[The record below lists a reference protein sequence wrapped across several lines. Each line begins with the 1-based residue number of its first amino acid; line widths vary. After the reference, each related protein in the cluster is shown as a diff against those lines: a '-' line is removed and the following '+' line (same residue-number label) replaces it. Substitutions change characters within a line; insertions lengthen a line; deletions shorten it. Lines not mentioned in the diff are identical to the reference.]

1 MEDHMLK
8 FTTRWLLALLAL
20 FAILGSLAVAANG
33 DSPSATSHRPELEYL
48 EAVNGAGPPE
58 DPQLLFLLM
67 GQYASANLHL
77 EGAEHLTA
85 LLKEFE
91 PRLSDGQKSLYL
103 SAIGALRAGH
113 ASKVFLLRR
122 YGWVKDTIA
131 ILEDAKA
138 KSGGKIYVVRWI
150 SGVVYAQLPDTFGKR
165 QSAEDDLNWCLQNM
179 NQAPHP
185 GWAREVYFSLAKLAK
200 ADGDEIKA
208 REWLRL
214 SGFPDFDKPVTVT
227 APNSIERATGHAFS
241 AKRIVEIVPKRI
253 YALSGFEFTEYY
265 FVVSEDGR
273 ELMGIDAGTR
283 PDSAEAAYSALRA
296 YAPGLPELTTVFVTH
311 AHWDHVG
318 GHRYFR
324 SLNPRPK
331 FYARANYLEEVSR
344 AAGAPN
350 AFAKRFFGERF
361 DLADVTS
368 FKPDVTIDRPT
379 ELKIGGT
386 RIELIPVE
394 GGETD
399 DALFIRVPDRGTLFV
414 GDFIMPFLGAPF
426 VEEGN
431 LMGLESAI
439 DVVTR
444 LKPRYVLH
452 GHEPLNRI
460 FPTPAVLT
468 AMQSHLAW
476 LRAEVLAAIQR
487 GSDRS
492 AIQQANLIPP
502 GLLSGE
508 PGAHLPYLVM
518 RENVINRVFHQ
529 TVGYWQPD
537 LQGMDILGRG
547 DRGSMLVD
555 YLGVT
560 ESRLAQGVERMIADG
575 KYELAASALDWARG
589 RYPGSARLESMER
602 VAYLKLMEKYQEF
615 NPFKFIVYSGK
626 GGLDVPQLAP
636 LTAAAIGK
644 SK

>member
-1 MEDHMLK
+1 MLTLGR
-8 FTTRWLLALLAL
+8 FLVGLTLAGAMAVP
-20 FAILGSLAVAANG
+20 FAMDKDGGTPRGTA
-33 DSPSATSHRPELEYL
+33 RPELEYL
-48 EAVNGAGPPE
+48 KAVNRTGPPQ

-67 GQYASANLHL
+67 GQYANANLHR
-77 EGAEHLTA
+77 EGAEYLSA

-91 PRLSDGQKSLYL
+91 PRLSDAQKSLYL

-113 ASKVFLLRR
+113 ANEVFLLRR
-122 YGWVKDTIA
+122 YGWVKDTIG
-131 ILEDAKA
+131 ILEDASEKA
-138 KSGGKIYVVRWI
+138 GGNIYVVRWI
-150 SGVVYAQLPDTFGKR
+150 SGVVYAQLPGVFGKT
-165 QSAEDDLNWCLQNM
+165 QSAKDDLDWCLQNM
-179 NQAPHP
+179 DKAPHP

-200 ADGDEIKA
+200 ADGDDIKA
-208 REWLRL
+208 RDFLRL

-227 APNSIERATGHAFS
+227 APNSIERATGHTFS
-241 AKRIVEIVPKRI
+241 AKRIVEIVPKKI

-273 ELMGIDAGTR
+273 ELIGIDAGTR

-296 YAPGLPELTTVFVTH
+296 YAPGLPELTTIFVTH

-324 SLNPRPK
+324 SLNPRLK
-331 FYARANYLEEVSR
+331 FYARANYSEEIARS
-344 AAGAPN
+344 AGAPQ

-361 DLADVTS
+361 ELSDVTS
-368 FKPDVTIDRPT
+368 FKPDVTIDRLT
-379 ELKIGGT
+379 ELNIGGT
-386 RIELIPVE
+386 RIELIPVN

-399 DALFIRVPDRGTLFV
+399 DALFIHVPDHGTLFV

-431 LMGLESAI
+431 LGGLLEAI

-444 LKPRYVLH
+444 LKPRHLLH

-460 FPTPAVLT
+460 FPTPAILA

-502 GLLSGE
+502 GLLAGE
-508 PGAHLPYLVM
+508 PGAHVPYLVM

-547 DRGSMLVD
+547 DRGSILVD

-560 ESRLAQGVERMIADG
+560 ESQLSQGVERMIADG
-575 KYELAASALDWARG
+575 KYELAANALDWAGG
-589 RYPGSARLESMER
+589 RYPDSARLESMER
-602 VAYLKLMEKYQEF
+602 LAYLKLMEKYQEF

-626 GGLDVPQLAP
+626 GGLDLPQMAP
-636 LTAAAIGK
+636 VTTAATIGN

>member
-1 MEDHMLK
+1 MRTVGRFLVG
-8 FTTRWLLALLAL
+8 LALV
-20 FAILGSLAVAANG
+20 GAVAVPFAMDKDISTPPG
-33 DSPSATSHRPELEYL
+33 TARPELAYL
-48 EAVNGAGPPE
+48 EAVNRTGPPQ

-67 GQYASANLHL
+67 GQYANANLHR
-77 EGAEHLTA
+77 EGAEQISA

-91 PRLSDGQKSLYL
+91 PRLSNSQKSLYL

-113 ASKVFLLRR
+113 ASEVFLLRR

-131 ILEDAKA
+131 VLEEARE
-138 KSGGKIYVVRWI
+138 KSGGNIFIVRWL
-150 SGVVYAQLPDTFGKR
+150 SGVVYAQLPGTFGKR
-165 QSAEDDLNWCLQNM
+165 QSASDDLNWCLQNM
-179 NQAPHP
+179 DKAPHP
-185 GWAREVYFSLAKLAK
+185 GWAREVYFSLARLAK
-200 ADGDEIKA
+200 EDGDEIKA
-208 REWLRL
+208 RDLLRL
-214 SGFPDFDKPVTVT
+214 SGFPDFDKPLTVT
-227 APNSIERATGHAFS
+227 APNSIERTTGHTFS
-241 AKRIVEIVPKRI
+241 ARRITEVVPKKV

-265 FVVSEDGR
+265 FVVSKDGR
-273 ELMGIDAGTR
+273 ELIAIDAGTR
-283 PDSAEAAYSALRA
+283 PDSAEGAYSALRA
-296 YAPGLPELTTVFVTH
+296 YAPGLPELTTILVTH

-324 SLNPRPK
+324 SLNPRLK
-331 FYARANYLEEVSR
+331 FYARANYRDEMSR
-344 AAGAPN
+344 VAGAPW
-350 AFAKRFFGERF
+350 AFAERFFGKRF
-361 DLADVTS
+361 QLDDVTT
-368 FKPDVTIDRPT
+368 FKPDATIDRPT

-386 RIELIPVE
+386 RFELIPVK
-394 GGETD
+394 GGETE
-399 DALFIRVPDRGTLFV
+399 DALFIHIPDHGVLFV

-431 LMGLESAI
+431 LEGLLEAI
-439 DVVTR
+439 DVVAR
-444 LKPRYVLH
+444 LKPRHLLH

-460 FPTPAVLT
+460 FPTSAILT

-502 GLLSGE
+502 GLLAGE
-508 PGAHLPYLVM
+508 PGAHVPYLVM

-537 LQGMDILGRG
+537 LQGMDALGRS

-589 RYPGSARLESMER
+589 RYPDSARLESMER
-602 VAYLKLMEKYQEF
+602 LAYLKLMEKYQEF

-626 GGLDVPQLAP
+626 AGLDLPQLDSAEAT
-636 LTAAAIGK
+636 LAIGM